1 MSIGEA
7 AVLIFSIITVMGS
20 LVIILR
26 ALLSPIKEQVY
37 NHLPT
42 QIKDLKDNQK
52 EIKDDIKALNQKVDQ
67 NYKALD
73 QKFDQTNQKIDQ
85 NYKALD
91 QKFDQTNQKI
101 DQNFKEVVML
111 LSKDRAS

>member
-26 ALLSPIKEQVY
+26 ALLSPIKEQVN
-37 NHLPT
+37 NHLPSDI
-42 QIKDLKDNQK
+42 QDLKDNQK
-52 EIKDDIKALNQKVDQ
+52 ELKDDQREMRKELREDI
-67 NYKALD
+67 KALD
-73 QKFDQTNQKIDQ
+73 QKFDQ

-101 DQNFKEVVML
+101 DQNFKEL
-111 LSKDRAS
+111 IRLITKQRTGT